1 MVLLLDA
8 CPCLQWQTQP
18 LPDEQRMLD
27 ALLRMGGIAVVD
39 DALDSLTRDEVV
51 ARLGAEGSALAM
63 LDEQVVSAMIE
74 LVGHNNRLIRQP
86 VDYCYHG
93 EVIFIEA
100 SASRQPWLDGRGWE
114 SLTKGEIRYERFP
127 CLHQEM
133 VHPDWLAKI
142 GALIGERVD
151 GVGQQPHIRQEEDA

>member
-8 CPCLQWQTQP
+8 YPCQQWQTQP

-27 ALLRMGGIAVVD
+27 ALLRMGG
-39 DALDSLTRDEVV
+39 LRLRTRRSTPSLATRWWPDWGRRGV
-51 ARLGAEGSALAM
+51 RWLCSN
-63 LDEQVVSAMIE
+63 EQVVSAMIE
-74 LVGHNNRLIRQP
+74 LVGHNNRLIREP

-114 SLTKGEIRYERFP
+114 SLTKGRSAMSASPVCIRRWCIPTGWQRF
-127 CLHQEM
+127 
-133 VHPDWLAKI
+133 

-151 GVGQQPHIRQEEDA
+151 GVGQQPHIRQKEDA